1 MPPQVARSGHA
12 FTRAT
17 TDFPRSFIR
26 RSALADPPACGI
38 AMALQ
43 VRVDGQALQFCSA
56 GYVLEIGKMR
66 LPLPGWLTPGALTV
80 THADLGGD
88 QFRFTL
94 EIIHPR
100 FGRLIRQ
107 SAVFREATS

>member
-1 MPPQVARSGHA
+1 VRL
-12 FTRAT
+12 
-17 TDFPRSFIR
+17 
-26 RSALADPPACGI
+26 ALPA
-38 AMALQ
+38 
-43 VRVDGQALQFCSA
+43 
-56 GYVLEIGKMR
+56 
-66 LPLPGWLTPGALTV
+66 WLTPGVLTV

-100 FGRLIRQ
+100 LGRLVRQ